1 MNKMNGGIKLP
12 VKQVFLEEGMES
24 ARLGKEILRKLGG
37 SSLPVKRVKPQEK
50 GQVIHGALD
59 RKSVYLTSFPGALLK
74 PCPGT
79 RHYICCGYQIL
90 HLGTN
95 CPMDCTYCILQAY
108 FAEPFMRVFVNLRE
122 RLQEVGEI
130 LDSQPGRTFR
140 LGTGEFMDSLALD
153 PLVGWSKILV
163 PFISSRKNAVL
174 EFKTKT
180 DQVEGLLSLKERERI
195 VISWSLNSP
204 HVVAREEHFAPGLER
219 RLEAARR
226 CQEEGF
232 VVGFHFD
239 PIIEHAD
246 WKEQYDRAIDMMG
259 RYIQP
264 KGIIWIS
271 MGCLRYIP
279 RLKDVIR
286 KRHPR
291 SKILEGE
298 FVRGLD
304 GKMRYFRPL
313 RVEMYGHLAERLK
326 TWSKD
331 LAIYLCMESNEVWL
345 DSLGWSPGDS
355 EGLSAY
361 LDSRVPRFFS

>member
-1 MNKMNGGIKLP
+1 MKRNFKIKLP
-12 VKQVFLEEGMES
+12 VKRIFLEEGIES
-24 ARLGKEILRKLGG
+24 TQLGQEVLRNLER
-37 SSLPVKRVKPQEK
+37 SSHSVSLIKPGEK
-50 GQVIHGALD
+50 GNALRGTLD
-59 RKSVYLTSFPGALLK
+59 KKSVYLTSFPGALLK

-79 RHYICCGYQIL
+79 KHYICCGYQIL

-108 FAEPFMRVFVNLRE
+108 FAEPFMGVFVNLRE
-122 RLQEVGEI
+122 RLREVGEI
-130 LDSQPGRTFR
+130 LDSQPQRTFR

-163 PFISSRKNAVL
+163 PLISSRKNAVL

-180 DQVEGLLSLKERERI
+180 DQVEGLLSLKQRERI

-204 HVVAREEHFAPGLER
+204 YIVAKEEHLTRGLEK
-219 RLEAARR
+219 RLESARR

-239 PIIEHAD
+239 PIIGHPG
-246 WKEQYDRAIDMMG
+246 WKEQYDRTIDMME

-279 RLKDVIR
+279 RLKDIIR

-298 FVRGLD
+298 FIQGLD
-304 GKMRYFRPL
+304 GKMRYFMPF
-313 RVEMYGHLAERLK
+313 RVEMYGHIAEKLRA
-326 TWSKD
+326 WSKD

-345 DSLGWSPGDS
+345 DSLGWSPVDS

-361 LDSRVPRFFS
+361 LDSRVLRFFS